1 MNTLLGQLVFAF
13 VTVCLT
19 TANVNAANQYPYKPV
34 RLILPGPP
42 GGGADL
48 LARVLGQRLTT
59 DLGQPFVIDYRPG
72 AGGDAVH
79 GSRCEIDTGRLHH
92 CYGK

>member
-42 GGGADL
+42 GGGLINWPESWGND
-48 LARVLGQRLTT
+48 
-59 DLGQPFVIDYRPG
+59 
-72 AGGDAVH
+72 
-79 GSRCEIDTGRLHH
+79 
-92 CYGK
+92 